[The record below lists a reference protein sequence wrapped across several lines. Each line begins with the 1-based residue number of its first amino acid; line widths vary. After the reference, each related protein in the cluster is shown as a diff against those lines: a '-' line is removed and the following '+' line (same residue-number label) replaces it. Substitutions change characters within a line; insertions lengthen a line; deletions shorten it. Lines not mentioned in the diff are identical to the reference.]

1 MTKQAKVLTVATA
14 VQKAVMEQVLLAE
27 IATGFWKNARPA
39 DHADY
44 WKGVEIKVG
53 TVLGASG
60 GLEIPR
66 NYNFVNPTFTVKTL
80 KSMLDAAHTADPA
93 LTENALKKQ
102 LLSLNQIIGG
112 RLTEIGGEVKK
123 LPRGR
128 KTTTEATEVKQSSSK
143 TASTTTRRA
152 AVNFAANPAEQEK
165 TEDQTA

>member
-1 MTKQAKVLTVATA
+1 MSNAQKVLTVATA
-14 VQKAVMEQVLLAE
+14 VQKAVMEKVLLAE

-66 NYNFVNPTFTVKTL
+66 NYNFVNPTFTAKSL
-80 KSMLDAAHTADPA
+80 KAMLDAAHTADPA

-112 RLTEIGGEVKK
+112 RLVEIGGEVKK

-128 KTTTEATEVKQSSSK
+128 KNTTEATEVKETK
-143 TASTTTRRA
+143 TTSTTTRRA
-152 AVNFAANPAEQEK
+152 AVNFAAEPAAEK
-165 TEDQTA
+165 TEDQAA